1 MSPLKNARHERFAQ
15 ALAKG
20 LNATQAYLEA
30 GYEAQGNSAEAAASR
45 LLRDVKVQARL
56 AEMQNKAAAKTEI
69 TVAKLTEMY
78 LEDRKLARDNVQ
90 TAAAVSA
97 VTALGK
103 LHGLIID
110 QSKSE
115 TTVRYVA
122 RAEMPAKTMDE
133 WLTRVG
139 KPNGNGATIPDPT
152 LQ

>member
-1 MSPLKNARHERFAQ
+1 MAPLTNPRHERFAQ

-20 LNATQAYLEA
+20 MTATDAYVEA
-30 GYEAQGNSAEAAASR
+30 GFKANDGNAATLKGNQRIAT
-45 LLRDVKVQARL
+45 RL
-56 AEMQNKAAAKTEI
+56 AELQNKAAAKTEI

-133 WLTRVG
+133 WLTRVK